1 MDVPLGWEDEDEDE
15 DEDVDVDVDVCRR
28 GGAGQSREACNRS
41 IHALENPPIVVVVVE
56 VAESCPVADLSQD
69 SSSRVTSGRKVR

>member
-1 MDVPLGWEDEDEDE
+1 MDVPLGWEDEDE